1 MVFCLIWK
9 ADELERWRK
18 EAMEGVSLSLLL
30 HGYKMCARAYLNGD
44 GSGKGLIST
53 FFRNH
58 ARTIWCTATLA
69 FSPEGHADAHQS
81 TKLGRNTR
89 VIVSVLTSTPAPSSD
104 QEERRWTL
112 HHDAPCL
119 FGSNTCWMEALGK
132 MTQYTYECWWIL
144 QTSQRSSHEGFEEL
158 KFKMSNSVHWNKFW
172 CWHLPIYLQQ
182 LASLFELAQEQIL
195 LYTVIEIVMGKHN
208 WTDKKLQRELKSTV
222 HAVMW
227 IGNLLA
233 GSW

>member
-1 MVFCLIWK
+1 MFHKLALRTAEGASYKWYSVWFGRRMSWK
-9 ADELERWRK
+9 DDEKKQWK
-18 EAMEGVSLSLLL
+18 VCLSLFYSTATKCVP
-30 HGYKMCARAYLNGD
+30 GPTWMETDR
-44 GSGKGLIST
+44 GKGLIST

-158 KFKMSNSVHWNKFW
+158 KFKMSNSVHWNKFG
-172 CWHLPIYLQQ
+172 
-182 LASLFELAQEQIL
+182 ADTSL
-195 LYTVIEIVMGKHN
+195 YSYSN
-208 WTDKKLQRELKSTV
+208 
-222 HAVMW
+222 
-227 IGNLLA
+227 
-233 GSW
+233 

>member
-1 MVFCLIWK
+1 
-9 ADELERWRK
+9 
-18 EAMEGVSLSLLL
+18 MEGVTLSLSTPPPSLQVDMATKCVP
-30 HGYKMCARAYLNGD
+30 GPTWMGTSWRM
-44 GSGKGLIST
+44 GLISA
-53 FFRNH
+53 F
-58 ARTIWCTATLA
+58 
-69 FSPEGHADAHQS
+69 FSPMHCYPGLFGTRSRWCSS

-89 VIVSVLTSTPAPSSD
+89 VVVSVLTSAPAPFSD
-104 QEERRWTL
+104 QGERRWTL
-112 HHDAPCL
+112 HQDAPCL

-144 QTSQRSSHEGFEEL
+144 RTSQRSSHEGFEEL

-195 LYTVIEIVMGKHN
+195 LLYTVIEIVMGKHN